1 MVYYHVK
8 GVINEVSD
16 GEADEGV
23 AGGCECGYQIILHP
37 RSLVVKLYSQTGE
50 NVMKVAQLLSA
61 ALKIN
66 LSESM
71 NVDIRSIYIPGA

>member
-23 AGGCECGYQIILHP
+23 AGGRERGYQVVLHP
-37 RSLVVKLYSQTGE
+37 RGLVVKLYSQTGR
-50 NVMKVAQLLSA
+50 NVMKEAQLL
-61 ALKIN
+61 KII
-66 LSESM
+66 LAGGRE
-71 NVDIRSIYIPGA
+71 